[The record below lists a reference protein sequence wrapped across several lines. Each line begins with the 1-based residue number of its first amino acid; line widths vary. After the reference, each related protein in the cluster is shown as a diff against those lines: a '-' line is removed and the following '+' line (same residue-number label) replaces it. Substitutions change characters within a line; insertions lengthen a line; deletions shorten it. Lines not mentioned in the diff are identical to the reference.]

1 MKEPCNGDTQLSN
14 SGEVHF
20 PYEVIHDIHGQVSS
34 SLFRRRR
41 SSKETLL
48 CFITSQKRFPIFS
61 PQKTT
66 EKEMRTLLFPVFA
79 FGCYILTVAYAS
91 PDVTDVVQ
99 KVGSQCYIVALP
111 IK

>member
-1 MKEPCNGDTQLSN
+1 MKTKLD
-14 SGEVHF
+14 
-20 PYEVIHDIHGQVSS
+20 SS
-34 SLFRRRR
+34 
-41 SSKETLL
+41 EAV
-48 CFITSQKRFPIFS
+48 KRIMMS
-61 PQKTT
+61 IQTYI
-66 EKEMRTLLFPVFA
+66 MRLIYFPVFA